1 MISFRLQ
8 QSVPVVCVYTLAI
21 FVSGC
26 HCVSNVKNTVPAYR
40 LPCEMAGESKEC
52 QAPIQ
57 LASLGQDKPV
67 GHVVDVGDTLSI
79 YVFGV
84 FPPTEGGTPLIQRT
98 QQVNQRYYPPRGS
111 IVGPSLGLP
120 VTVDADGSIEL
131 PNVGRVDVAG
141 MTIAELTQELKDAY
155 REKKIF
161 EKGRERI
168 AVTLL
173 IPRVTRITV
182 IREDTPATPVA
193 LVNPGVVD
201 HIHRGSG
208 EVIDLPAYENDVL
221 HALGATG
228 GLPGTDAARE
238 VWVFRRAGLNTVE
251 GLTPPD
257 LDTIREDFLAAGPG
271 CDCGHDNVIR
281 IPLAGCP
288 GEPLTFGQTDVIL
301 HEGDVVFVPRR
312 SEYFYTGGLLK
323 GARIPLPRDED
334 IDVIEAIALATGST
348 GGPLGQSGQALAGG
362 SPGHMVRPTR
372 VIVLRRMPDGR
383 ELPIRVDLGRAM
395 EDERERIL
403 IQKDDVV
410 MLHFKPHEAVAN
422 GALNLV
428 SFPFTTITSN

>member
-8 QSVPVVCVYTLAI
+8 QPVPVFCVFTVALL
-21 FVSGC
+21 VSGC
-26 HCVSNVKNTVPAYR
+26 HCVSNVKNAVPAYR
-40 LPCEMAGESKEC
+40 LPCELAGESKEC
-52 QAPIQ
+52 KVPLQ

-67 GHVVDVGDTLSI
+67 GHVVDIGDTLSI

-84 FPPTEGGTPLIQRT
+84 FPPTDDGTPIVQRT
-98 QQVNQRYYPPRGS
+98 AQVNQRYYPPHGS
-111 IVGPSLGLP
+111 ILRPSFGLP
-120 VTVDADGSIEL
+120 VTVEADGSIEL
-131 PNVGRVDVAG
+131 PNIDRVEAAG
-141 MTIAELTQELKDAY
+141 LTIAELTRKLKDAY

-161 EKGRERI
+161 EEGRERVT
-168 AVTLL
+168 VTLL
-173 IPRVTRITV
+173 IPRVTRVTV
-182 IREDTPATPVA
+182 IREDTPATPVS
-193 LVNPGVVD
+193 LVDPGVVD

-238 VWVFRRAGLNTVE
+238 VWVFRRAALNTAT
-251 GLTPPD
+251 GLIPPD
-257 LDTIREDFLAAGPG
+257 LEAIREDILAAGPG

-288 GEPLTFGQTDVIL
+288 GEPLSFDQSDVIL
-301 HEGDVVFVPRR
+301 YEGDVVFVPRR

-372 VIVLRRMPDGR
+372 VIILRRMPDGR

-410 MLHFKPHEAVAN
+410 MLHFKPYQAVAN

-428 SFPFTTITSN
+428 SFPFTTLTGN